1 MIHVAGA
8 PLTRWNSAR
17 SPAHGRAHHW
27 SAPSQPKLCAAR
39 RLHGVT
45 PSAPA
50 APAASTTTAA
60 PSRRSLMIASPLL
73 LLGGW
78 LAGAG
83 HAEDAGITILSET
96 PGIGKHP
103 AASGDLLLFHYV
115 GTLESTGQV
124 FDSTRGG
131 LNYRDGG
138 EGVLRPAAVQLGG
151 SPVPG
156 ICQGLRIGL
165 TGMTVGGKRTFTV
178 PSELGFRGATV
189 GAPYALVPGGSSLRY
204 EVELLRLSARGPDEL
219 TTGISQCGTGGASES
234 VAACSKIEYAE
245 FV

>member
-78 LAGAG
+78 LGGVRGRGACLMQVPRVRV
-83 HAEDAGITILSET
+83 ERVRV
-96 PGIGKHP
+96 
-103 AASGDLLLFHYV
+103 V
-115 GTLESTGQV
+115 GTCIV
-124 FDSTRGG
+124 
-131 LNYRDGG
+131 
-138 EGVLRPAAVQLGG
+138 
-151 SPVPG
+151 
-156 ICQGLRIGL
+156 C
-165 TGMTVGGKRTFTV
+165 MTWVHGVGGCM
-178 PSELGFRGATV
+178 EW
-189 GAPYALVPGGSSLRY
+189 
-204 EVELLRLSARGPDEL
+204 
-219 TTGISQCGTGGASES
+219 
-234 VAACSKIEYAE
+234 
-245 FV
+245 